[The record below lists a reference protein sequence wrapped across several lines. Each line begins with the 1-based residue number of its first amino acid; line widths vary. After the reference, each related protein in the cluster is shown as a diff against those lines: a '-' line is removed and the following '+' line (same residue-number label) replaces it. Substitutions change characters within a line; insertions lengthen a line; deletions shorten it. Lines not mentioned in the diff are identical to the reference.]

1 MELKD
6 KILSRYTVVF
16 VVVFILLAIVV
27 LKVIFVWAFQKQHY
41 LDFQTN
47 TIIKPLEARRGDII
61 DTKGRILATTQTK
74 YTIAFDPNT
83 DYLRKG
89 KYFEQNIDALC
100 DSLANVLKDKTASEY
115 KKIIIKARNKK
126 NRDLL
131 IANEISYFT
140 FKRIQKFPIFKKGK
154 IKGGFKY
161 EKHHEPILLHNDL
174 GRRTIGFEN
183 SGQKYFGIQLQMN
196 NILKGVDGKAIMQ
209 NLGNNIF
216 IEQTII
222 KKPEDGNSVVTT
234 IDINIQDL
242 ADKILRKQLTKL
254 EAYSGVVIIMEVKTG
269 KIRALVNLTRQK
281 DSSYAEIQNLA
292 VSSIYE
298 PGSVMKLASIIAAL
312 EKNPNINLNH
322 KIETGNGI
330 WQITKSFAIRD
341 YNYKD
346 GGFGTLTVRE
356 VFEKSSNI
364 GVAKIIQNT
373 FSSNPAEFA
382 DRFAQ
387 MHLDKPL
394 DLRLE
399 YEPTPQMSKPN
410 TNQWSGISY
419 LQMSYGYEISL
430 TPMHLVTL
438 YNAIANN
445 GKMVKPIFVERIEKD
460 GKLISKFDIEVISD
474 ALCTP
479 NTVKIVQDL
488 LLGVVENGTGK
499 DEVKSQYLKIAGKSG
514 TANIYNKL
522 GYETSNVEA
531 TFIGYFPANAP
542 KYTCLVWISKP
553 KFNKSGSSA
562 AGSVL
567 KKIAEAIFT
576 FDPDLHQK
584 NYVINNYAS
593 VSDVF
598 PRIPNGFYPTIKNS
612 LLQNNIKFSET
623 KAKWVDPVINNNK
636 IAFESLSI
644 KQNLMPNVIGMNARD
659 AVYLL
664 QGLGLK
670 VSLSGFGTVAL
681 QSIEPGARI
690 SKYQKVKITL
700 KR

>member
-6 KILSRYTVVF
+6 KILSRYTIVF
-16 VVVFILLAIVV
+16 VIVFILLAIVV
-27 LKVIFVWAFQKQHY
+27 TKVFFVWAFQRQHY

-47 TIIKPLEARRGDII
+47 SIIKPLEARRGDIV
-61 DTKGRILATTQTK
+61 DTKGRVLATTQTK

-89 KYFEQNIDALC
+89 KFFEQNIDALC
-100 DSLANVLKDKTASEY
+100 DSLAKVLKDKTSAEY
-115 KKIIIKARNKK
+115 KKVIINARNKK
-126 NRDLL
+126 IRDLL

-140 FKRIQKFPIFKKGK
+140 FKRVQKFPIFKKGK

-196 NILKGVDGKAIMQ
+196 NVLKGVDGKAIMQ

-222 KKPEDGNSVVTT
+222 KKPVDGNSIVTT
-234 IDINIQDL
+234 IDINLQDL
-242 ADKILRKQLTKL
+242 ADKILRKQLL
-254 EAYSGVVIIMEVKTG
+254 SLSAQSGVVIIMEVKTG
-269 KIRALVNLTRQK
+269 KIRAMVNLTQQK
-281 DSSYAEIQNLA
+281 DSTYSEVQNLA
-292 VSSIYE
+292 VSSLYE

-312 EKNPNINLNH
+312 EKNPNISLNQ

-330 WQITKSFAIRD
+330 WQITNSFAIRD
-341 YNYKD
+341 YNHKD
-346 GGFGTLTVRE
+346 GGFGTLTIRE
-356 VFEKSSNI
+356 IFEKSSNI
-364 GVAKIIQNT
+364 GIAKIIQNC
-373 FSSNPAEFA
+373 FSSNPAELVN
-382 DRFAQ
+382 RFAQ
-387 MHLDKPL
+387 MYLDRPL

-410 TNQWSGISY
+410 SKQWSGVSY
-419 LQMSYGYEISL
+419 LQISYGYEISV

-460 GKLISKFDIEVISD
+460 GKIISKFDKEVI
-474 ALCTP
+474 AEAICTP

-488 LLGVVENGTGK
+488 LLGVVERGTGK
-499 DEVKSQYLKIAGKSG
+499 DEVKSDLLKISGKSG
-514 TANIYNKL
+514 TANIYNKM

-542 KYTCLVWISKP
+542 KYTCFVWISKP
-553 KFNKSGSSA
+553 KINKSGSSA
-562 AGSVL
+562 AGPIL
-567 KKIAEAIFT
+567 KKIAEAIYA
-576 FDPDLHQK
+576 FDADLHDK
-584 NYVINNYAS
+584 NYIINNFS
-593 VSDVF
+593 IVNDVF
-598 PRIPNGFYPTIKNS
+598 PRIPNGFYPAIKNT
-612 LLQNNIKFSET
+612 LLQNNIQFIET
-623 KAKWVDPVINNNK
+623 KSKWVDPVISNNK
-636 IAFESLSI
+636 IAFQSLTI
-644 KQNLMPNVIGMNARD
+644 KQNQMPNVVGMNARD
-659 AVYLL
+659 AVYILE
-664 QGLGLK
+664 GLGLK
-670 VSLSGFGTVAL
+670 VAIAGYGTVTE
-681 QSIEPGARI
+681 QSIEPGSKI
-690 SKYQKVKITL
+690 SKYQKVKIIL